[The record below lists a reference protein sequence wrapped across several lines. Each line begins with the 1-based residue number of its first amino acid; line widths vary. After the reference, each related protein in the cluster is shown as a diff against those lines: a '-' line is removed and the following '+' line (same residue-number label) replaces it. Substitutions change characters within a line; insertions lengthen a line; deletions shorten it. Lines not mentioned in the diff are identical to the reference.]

1 MTVPAL
7 RPFRAEIPQSALD
20 DLAVRLQRALWPD
33 DLPAEY
39 GVTNERVRAL
49 AEHWLAKFDWR
60 AFEARLNAHP
70 QFVTEIDG
78 ETIHFLHVRSS
89 RADATPLVLT
99 HGWPGSIVEYL
110 DVIGP
115 LTEPESAD
123 APAFHLVIPS
133 LPGFGFSGPTRSAGW
148 GTHRTA
154 AAWAELMSRLG
165 YESYG
170 AAGNDAGSMI
180 SPEIGRLAPEKVV
193 GVHVTQLFSFPSG
206 DPAEMADLSE
216 ADQAALAHLQ
226 WFYENMFSFNTL
238 HSQQPHTLAFALA
251 DSPLALLAWNAQ
263 LFGEH
268 LDADF
273 VIANVALYW
282 LTGTGGSSIRFYY
295 EDAHTTAHPEGP
307 TTVPTGLAMFAG
319 DFQSIRRFAERDH
332 ANIVS
337 WNAYDTRSGSGGPR
351 DAAGHY
357 SAHEAPEVLVADIR
371 AFFADLSSPV
381 SSPVSPSLPSS
392 WPLLASAHQALRSAT
407 AGVTDWSLP
416 TPCVEWNVTQVL
428 QHAGGDQQ
436 GYAASITGEPGPDF
450 NPFAP
455 SGELADAPEF
465 LEPKMAAAAAAFATV
480 SPDAEAVP
488 TPLPQGA
495 LPAAVA
501 MGAAALDAAVHAWD
515 IAIATGQES
524 PLTTEMAEALLPV
537 AKQLAEPLRGFAYA
551 PALTPH
557 PDDDAAAELLRYL
570 GRDPKW
576 TA

>member
-7 RPFRAEIPQSALD
+7 RPFRAEIPQPALD
-20 DLAVRLQRALWPD
+20 DLQNRLRGALWPD
-33 DLPAEY
+33 DLPADY

-49 AEHWLAKFDWR
+49 AEYWLEKFDWR
-60 AFEARLNAHP
+60 AFEARLNAYP
-70 QFVTEIDG
+70 QFLTEIDG
-78 ETIHFLHVRSS
+78 ETVHFLHVRSS

-99 HGWPGSIVEYL
+99 HGWPGSVVEYL

-133 LPGFGFSGPTRSAGW
+133 LPGFGFSGPTRAAGW

-154 AAWAELMSRLG
+154 AAWAELMNRLG

-180 SPEIGRLAPEKVV
+180 SPEIGRIAPDKVV

-206 DPAEMADLSE
+206 DPAEMTDLSE

-251 DSPLALLAWNAQ
+251 DSPLGLLAWNAQ

-273 VIANVALYW
+273 ILANVALYW
-282 LTGTGGSSIRFYY
+282 LTRTGGSSIRFYY
-295 EDAHTTAHPEGP
+295 EDAHTKAHPDGP

-337 WNAYDTRSGSGGPR
+337 WNAYDTTTGTGGPR

-357 SAHEAPEVLVADIR
+357 AAHEAPEVLVGDLR
-371 AFFADLSSPV
+371 RFFASLSRG
-381 SSPVSPSLPSS
+381 SS
-392 WPLLASAHQALRSAT
+392 WPVLASAHEALRSAI
-407 AGVTDWSLP
+407 AGITDRSAWSAP
-416 TPCVEWNVTQVL
+416 TPCSAWNVTQVL
-428 QHAGGDQQ
+428 QHAAGDQL
-436 GYAASITGEPGPDF
+436 GYAAFITGAGGPDF
-450 NPFAP
+450 DPFSP
-455 SGELADAPEF
+455 SGELTGPAADF
-465 LEPKMAAAAAAFATV
+465 LEPTLTAAAAAFATV
-480 SPDAEAVP
+480 SRDATEVP

-495 LPAAVA
+495 LPAPVAV
-501 MGAAALDAAVHAWD
+501 GAAALDAAVHAWD
-515 IAIATGQES
+515 IAVATGQAS
-524 PLTTEMAEALLPV
+524 PLTPELAEQLLPV
-537 AKQLAEPLRGFAYA
+537 AQQLAEPLRGFAYA
-551 PALTPH
+551 PALDAT
-557 PDDDAAAELLRYL
+557 PDDDAVSTLLRYL
-570 GRDPKW
+570 GRNPQW

>member
-20 DLAVRLQRALWPD
+20 DLRARLQRALWPD
-33 DLPAEY
+33 DLPAGY

-49 AEHWLAKFDWR
+49 AEHWLERFDWR
-60 AFEARLNAHP
+60 AFEARLNAYP
-70 QFVTEIDG
+70 QFTTEIDG

-99 HGWPGSIVEYL
+99 HGWPGSVAEYL

-115 LTEPESAD
+115 LTEPESPE

-133 LPGFGFSGPTRSAGW
+133 LPGFGFSGPVKSAGW

-206 DPAEMADLSE
+206 DPAEMAGLSA
-216 ADQAALAHLQ
+216 ADQGALAHLQ
-226 WFYENMFSFNTL
+226 WFYENMFSFNQL

-263 LFGEH
+263 LFGES

-273 VIANVALYW
+273 VLANVALYW
-282 LTGTGGSSIRFYY
+282 LTGTGGASIRFYY
-295 EDAHTTAHPEGP
+295 EDAQSPAHPAAP
-307 TTVPTGLAMFAG
+307 TTVPTALAMFKG
-319 DFQSIRRFAERDH
+319 DFQSIRRFANRDH

-337 WNAYDTRSGSGGPR
+337 WNSYDAGTGSGGPR

-357 SAHEAPEVLVADIR
+357 AAHEAPEILVADIR
-371 AFFADLSSPV
+371 RFFAGLSRPWPV
-381 SSPVSPSLPSS
+381 LDQ
-392 WPLLASAHQALRSAT
+392 AHAALRSAIE
-407 AGVTDWSLP
+407 GVEDWSAP
-416 TPCVEWNVTQVL
+416 TPCADWNITQVL
-428 QHAGGDQQ
+428 QHAAADQL
-436 GYAASITGEPGPDF
+436 GYAAFITGEPGPDF
-450 NPFAP
+450 NPFTP
-455 SGELADAPEF
+455 SGTLTESPSAY
-465 LEPKMAAAAAAFATV
+465 LEPKLAAAEAAFATIT
-480 SPDAEAVP
+480 PDTTAVP

-495 LPAAVA
+495 LPAPVAV
-501 MGAAALDAAVHAWD
+501 GAAALDAAVHAWD
-515 IAIATGQES
+515 IATATGRKS
-524 PLTTEMAEALLPV
+524 LLTPELAEALLPV
-537 AKQLAEPLRGFAYA
+537 AKELAEPLRGFAYA
-551 PALTPH
+551 PALPSLTE
-557 PDDDAAAELLRYL
+557 DDAVSTLLRYL
-570 GRDPKW
+570 GRNPHW